1 MVQKALRNSIYLVF
15 LIISSFTSFCQ
26 YGPKVNNGY
35 YAIRLKGD
43 TVHIPRRYSLTLDS
57 KDSTPE
63 LFVYNDTLYY
73 GSHSQVY
80 KMTGGI
86 SIDTSSLSNRINTK
100 VDTSYVTLSLSPYL
114 QNINGIAAGGD
125 LAGDYPSP
133 TVAYFNGQPPS
144 YYLNYNNLTNKP
156 TPINSGYGWIL
167 NSSVGRVDT
176 TVVASKAYSNSTFLK
191 QNGNTSGA
199 QLKFGTLDSNNV
211 VMLLNGAIQHFWG
224 VDGSYSQWNT
234 NLSYDKYGNFTAQS
248 LNAVN
253 LASSGIVKSSGGA
266 LTLAT
271 HGTDYYSSLDT
282 TSTLLTQHNA
292 AQTYQPIGSYVTTNA
307 EGNTWLYPTFTS
319 NNQKMYLFT
328 SPDGISFKNI
338 SDSTLYQPPTYPSDY
353 FRDPSIFYSNNEY
366 YVASTAGNFGAVN
379 YFQIANSSDLKNW
392 NFQQNVSSASISPT
406 YTWAPEWFKDSHN
419 NDSTY
424 ILFAAGN
431 YGGSN
436 SMKIYAVTAQNS
448 ALTSFNSPVQI
459 QGSFPKYAIDP
470 FVLYDSIILNKYVIF
485 IKDDSTYYAQVDTSS
500 NLLYGWGV
508 YRTGDFPALGDSIE
522 GFSIVR
528 TDSTY
533 RLYADKYR
541 NGGMIYTE
549 TKDWTN
555 WTIPAYI
562 NTPFIT
568 KHGTFIRTPIPQT
581 SKNIN
586 NIVNTIQ
593 QPIYTNLTLLNPNA
607 TKSFIAMGTTQANAT
622 QVLVSDGNSVRLME
636 NSNIDLNMFLYG
648 PNNVWAGLN
657 IWGENAAR
665 NTRYNGS
672 IKFGD
677 GSHDAFI
684 FQGQDNSYVNNKN
697 ILLNPNGSIAGAS
710 VGVQTYI
717 PNGAFDVGNYFS
729 TKPGNSVSG
738 QTTYSVFGPYATSV
752 GGDGAGTINITNN
765 SNTGYAIQRWGFVS
779 PASAIASEI
788 VLGNSGTG
796 SPFTNS
802 FTFNTKNS
810 NISQQW
816 GINSVIKLKLSTLGN
831 LLSGTTTDDGVN
843 QLQVNGSMYATI
855 IKANSATTSVT
866 GSTSGTAVFT
876 QPDQGTGLKIVMITL
891 TSLLGTA
898 SYTFPTAFINTPVV
912 LSTSGLATSIVTTN
926 TTSCTVTGTT
936 SSGTLIL
943 MGL

>member
-1 MVQKALRNSIYLVF
+1 MLNKSITFIGMKLLLKYLAILLLFVSFSGFGQTWQVVRTKPGFEYNGLNIDSILKLPFDTTQNKLYGSLAVWNHNVFFKDSLYWKNIGADSILFATQSQITALNDSLLNKVNVKDSGGNYITPTGLNSGLSNKVTIGGDTHG
-15 LIISSFTSFCQ
+15 SSFAIGTNDNFGLGIKTRNRWAFLF
-26 YGPKVNNGY
+26 GPDG
-35 YAIRLKGD
+35 
-43 TVHIPRRYSLTLDS
+43 SLGSYLNPFNVDS
-57 KDSTPE
+57 MGN
-63 LFVYNDTLYY
+63 VA
-73 GSHSQVY
+73 GQ
-80 KMTGGI
+80 
-86 SIDTSSLSNRINTK
+86 SLSGYNLSGGMVKSYGFQLVNANRIQDY
-100 VDTSYVTLSLSPYL
+100 VDTPY
-114 QNINGIAAGGD
+114 A
-125 LAGDYPSP
+125 
-133 TVAYFNGQPPS
+133 
-144 YYLNYNNLTNKP
+144 
-156 TPINSGYGWIL
+156 
-167 NSSVGRVDT
+167 
-176 TVVASKAYSNSTFLK
+176 
-191 QNGNTSGA
+191 
-199 QLKFGTLDSNNV
+199 
-211 VMLLNGAIQHFWG
+211 
-224 VDGSYSQWNT
+224 
-234 NLSYDKYGNFTAQS
+234 
-248 LNAVN
+248 NA
-253 LASSGIVKSSGGA
+253 
-266 LTLAT
+266 
-271 HGTDYYSSLDT
+271 
-282 TSTLLTQHNA
+282 
-292 AQTYQPIGSYVTTNA
+292 TYQPIGSYVTTNA

-470 FVLYDSIILNKYVIF
+470 FVLYDSVILNKYVIF
-485 IKDDSTYYAQVDTSS
+485 IKDDSSYYAQVDTSS

-508 YRTGDFPALGDSIE
+508 YRTGDFTALGDSIE

-562 NTPFIT
+562 NTPFVT

-607 TKSFIAMGTTQANAT
+607 TRSFIAMGTTQANAT